1 LYAGIFAG
9 VRRRRLQLVQR
20 LGRVLRKDPNKTWPL
35 ICIPVNIGTFED
47 PLLDGNHT
55 LPYSPLNIIIE
66 NASKVTIVDA
76 KNEEEVKAAFDIY
89 DGESAE

>member
-1 LYAGIFAG
+1 M
-9 VRRRRLQLVQR
+9 QLVQR

-47 PLLDGNHT
+47 PLLDGNQT
-55 LPYSPLNIIIE
+55 LPYSPLNIIIG

-76 KNEEEVKAAFDIY
+76 KNEEEVNAAFDIY